1 MKRILTLTLLAII
14 CSVCHAATPYLACE
28 KIFER
33 EDLRSEGHDVVFINQ
48 PNNFFRCVTAENDKS
63 LQADIKK
70 AFEQDRTKSFSSME
84 GFDSVNKC
92 DYSILSIKRNGYVIS
107 VGFFHNKEGYVN
119 LFIQADPAAFK

>member
-48 PNNFFRCVTAENDKS
+48 PNNFFRCVTAENDKP
-63 LQADIKK
+63 LQSDIKK
-70 AFEQDRTKSFSSME
+70 AFEQDRTKSFSSMD

-107 VGFFHNKEGYVN
+107 VGFFHNKGGYVN